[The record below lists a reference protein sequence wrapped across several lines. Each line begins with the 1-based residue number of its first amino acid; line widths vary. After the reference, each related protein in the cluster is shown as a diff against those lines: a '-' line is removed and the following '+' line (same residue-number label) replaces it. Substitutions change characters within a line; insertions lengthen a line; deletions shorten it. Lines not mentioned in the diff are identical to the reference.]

1 MPGDA
6 EFQIKWPTV
15 PACYGWLSLDRRGGW
30 RLKGEM
36 VRHPG
41 LVAYLNRNYGPDP
54 AGNWVVSN
62 GPQRV
67 FVRLDCT
74 PLVWRF
80 VEGALFSNAGEVT
93 AEVQSV
99 FLDEHGSV
107 LIACKEGIGLLD
119 DRELADFVL
128 ECRNASGDPATHDD
142 VMAGLTG
149 SGDLFWRGLRLQIIA
164 SADVASRFGFN
175 PSPSP
180 DSQAQLPS

>member
-6 EFQIKWPTV
+6 AFHIKWPTV

-30 RLKGEM
+30 RLKGEI

-41 LVAYLNRNYGPDP
+41 LVAYLNRNYAPDL

-67 FVRLDCT
+67 FVGLDYT

-80 VEGALFSNAGEVT
+80 VEGSLFSNPGQVT
-93 AEVQSV
+93 GEVQSV
-99 FLDEHGSV
+99 FLDETGNV

-128 ECRNASGDPATHDD
+128 ECCNVSGGMAAHDD
-142 VMAGLTG
+142 VLAGLTG
-149 SGDLFWRGLRLQIIA
+149 SAELFWRGLRLQNIA
-164 SADVASRFGFN
+164 STDVASKFGFN
-175 PSPSP
+175 PMPSP
-180 DSQAQLPS
+180 EFQAQLPS